1 LSPKRW
7 KQPPRGVVD
16 TSVLVAGI
24 SGFRDELSA
33 NPSATLIAA
42 WTEAPTFVWLLT
54 EEILSE
60 YVEVL
65 ERLHVRSARTIVA
78 LIREQGQLVRILKK
92 IPDLPDRDDA
102 PFCECA
108 ESADADFIV
117 TLNPTDFPQSRLNAK
132 DHFADRPTSP
142 APAQGTDAPQTYRDP
157 QEVVAP
163 PFDARARNKCATI
176 GHGTPACH
184 RPPCAPSRIGPPLP
198 QPLLSRCTTAS

>member
-16 TSVLVAGI
+16 TSVLVAGV
-24 SGFRDELSA
+24 SGFRGDPTD
-33 NPSATLIAA
+33 NPSATLLAA
-42 WTEAPTFVWLLT
+42 WTDAPTFVWLLT

-65 ERLHVRSARTIVA
+65 ERLRVRLARRIVA

-117 TLNPTDFPQSRLNAK
+117 TLNPSDFPQSRLKAK
-132 DHFADRPTSP
+132 VILPS
-142 APAQGTDAPQTYRDP
+142 DP
-157 QEVVAP
+157 LP
-163 PFDARARNKCATI
+163 PRRRRARPRRRRLVIRK
-176 GHGTPACH
+176 
-184 RPPCAPSRIGPPLP
+184 R
-198 QPLLSRCTTAS
+198 